1 MVTQT
6 MGRTLVKARISNLGD
21 WLNAKAGTLK
31 PEQIRSIEVEDALV
45 DTRAKFISLPKW
57 MIEQLGLQ
65 EIATRFAT
73 TVVGE
78 GPCQINY
85 PARLEIQGREC
96 TLHVTEVPD
105 TYPVLIGNL
114 ALGAMD
120 FVVDPVKQQV
130 IGNPAHGGQE
140 IIELY

>member
-1 MVTQT
+1 
-6 MGRTLVKARISNLGD
+6 
-21 WLNAKAGTLK
+21 
-31 PEQIRSIEVEDALV
+31 
-45 DTRAKFISLPKW
+45 

-65 EIATRFAT
+65 EVATRSST
-73 TVVGE
+73 TVAGN
-78 GPCQINY
+78 GPCKINY
-85 PARLEIQGREC
+85 GARLEIQGREC

-120 FVVDPVKQQV
+120 FVVDPVSQQV
-130 IGNPAHGGQE
+130 IGNPAYGGQE